1 MAEKR
6 RTAVDPVIPEINT
19 CPRCGEYILLGD
31 VVCSNCGYGVQST
44 TDRLRSQPAIV
55 VTVGAFVI
63 GTMIAAAATGMDNPW
78 KFVALLIGFGFIVG
92 GSLYYAA
99 DLLVLNKH
107 NRRRKLD

>member
-1 MAEKR
+1 MTDKR
-6 RTAVDPVIPEINT
+6 RTAVDPVIPEIQT
-19 CPRCGEYILLGD
+19 CPRCGEPVLLGD
-31 VVCSNCGYGVQST
+31 TICSNCGYGVQTAS
-44 TDRLRSQPAIV
+44 DRLRSQPAIV
-55 VTVGAFVI
+55 ITIGAFVI
-63 GTMIAAAATGMDNPW
+63 GTMIAIAGISMDNPW